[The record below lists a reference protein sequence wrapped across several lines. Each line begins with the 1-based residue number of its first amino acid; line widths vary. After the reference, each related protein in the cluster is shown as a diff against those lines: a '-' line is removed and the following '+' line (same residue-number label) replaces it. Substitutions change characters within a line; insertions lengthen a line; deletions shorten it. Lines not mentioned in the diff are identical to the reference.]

1 MGDLIRS
8 IIRWII
14 VILIILLIVFLII
27 KITNKSEAKKNLD
40 SGIKTIKTIS
50 GNDGIN
56 SNINDDNRS
65 IISDNNNQANNSETN
80 NSTTNNTTT
89 NNTTTNN
96 TTNDNGKTPNNNST
110 TISVTN
116 TSTESRV
123 GLLGIVILFAGGY
136 YIVRS
141 KKAIEE

>member
-65 IISDNNNQANNSETN
+65 IISDNNNQANNSTTNDSTTN
-80 NSTTNNTTT
+80 NSTTNNTT
-89 NNTTTNN
+89 NN
-96 TTNDNGKTPNNNST
+96 NGQTPNNNST